1 MAAQRASDASPSAR
15 EKNVARVGWAFI
27 ASYAAAY
34 LATSLVFIAPL
45 LVTLALKINSLVGTD
60 RAASSLSL
68 IAAAGSLVAL
78 VANPLFGR
86 LSDRTTSR
94 WGMRRPWMLIG
105 LAGGSVGILVVAL
118 ASAVWMVLIGWC
130 LAQLFFNAML
140 AAMVAV
146 LPDQVPVEQR
156 GTVAGVLGVCLPIA
170 SVGGTYVVK
179 VFTGSE
185 LAMFMAPCA
194 MGGFF
199 IVLFA
204 MFLDDRRL
212 APADK
217 PPWSLRQLLS
227 TYYVSPGRHPD
238 FAWAFVS
245 RFMFILAY
253 AFLVTYQAYYL
264 LDHLGSTEDEVP
276 QQIFLGTLIQAV
288 LVVVASVV
296 GGRLSDRTGRRK
308 LFVATAAVA
317 YGLAL
322 FIIAV
327 AGDFDAFLVGMA
339 VGGLGF
345 GLYMAVDLALVADVL
360 PDADN
365 AAKDLGVL
373 NIAGALPFS
382 LAPAI
387 APLILAVGAGSYQV
401 LYAVAGVC
409 ALLGAAAILP
419 VRKVR

>member
-1 MAAQRASDASPSAR
+1 VKRG
-15 EKNVARVGWAFI
+15 ARVGLPFI

-45 LVTLALKINSLVGTD
+45 LVTLALKINSLVGAD

-68 IAAAGSLVAL
+68 VAATGSLVAL

-94 WGMRRPWMLIG
+94 WGMRRPWMIVG
-105 LAGGSVGILVVAL
+105 LAGGSFGILVVAL
-118 ASAVWMVLIGWC
+118 APEVWVVLVGWC

-156 GTVAGVLGVCLPIA
+156 GTVAGVLGVCLPSA
-170 SVGGTYVVK
+170 SVGGTYMVNA
-179 VFTGSE
+179 FSGNE
-185 LAMFMAPCA
+185 LAMFLAPCA
-194 MGGFF
+194 IGGFF

-204 MFLDDRRL
+204 MYLDDRRL
-212 APADK
+212 VPADK
-217 PPWSLRQLLS
+217 PPFSLRQLLGS
-227 TYYVSPGRHPD
+227 YYVSPRRHPD
-238 FAWAFVS
+238 FAWAFAS
-245 RFMFILAY
+245 RFMLVLAY

-264 LDHLGSTEDEVP
+264 LDHLGSSEDEVP
-276 QQIFLGTLIQAV
+276 QQIFLGTLTQT
-288 LVVVASVV
+288 VVVVAASVV
-296 GGRLSDRTGRRK
+296 GGRLSDCTGRRK
-308 LFVATAAVA
+308 PFVAGAAVV
-317 YGLAL
+317 YGVAL
-322 FIIAV
+322 FLIAV
-327 AGDFDAFLVGMA
+327 AADFDAFLVAMA

-360 PDADN
+360 PGADS

-382 LAPAI
+382 IGPALAPLVLAI
-387 APLILAVGAGSYQV
+387 GSGSYQV
-401 LYAVAGVC
+401 LYSVAGVC
-409 ALLGAAAILP
+409 AFLGAAAIVP
-419 VRKVR
+419 VKKIR